1 MGAAAAVCRDKDG
14 KYLGASAT
22 IFEGL
27 VDAPNLEAC
36 ACNEA
41 LSLAKDLNI
50 THVIIAS
57 DCMQVVSD
65 INQGA
70 HSPYSMILDEIR
82 DRVKEFVKVTFRF
95 EVREAN
101 FEAHALSKAA
111 SSLPE
116 GRHMWL
122 GIPPNITC
130 IPNVL
135 INE

>member
-1 MGAAAAVCRDKDG
+1 M
-14 KYLGASAT
+14 
-22 IFEGL
+22 
-27 VDAPNLEAC
+27 
-36 ACNEA
+36 
-41 LSLAKDLNI
+41 
-50 THVIIAS
+50 IIAS

-70 HSPYSMILDEIR
+70 QSSYSMILDEIR
-82 DRVKEFVKVTFRF
+82 DRVNDFVKVTFWF

-122 GIPPNITC
+122 GIPPNIIC